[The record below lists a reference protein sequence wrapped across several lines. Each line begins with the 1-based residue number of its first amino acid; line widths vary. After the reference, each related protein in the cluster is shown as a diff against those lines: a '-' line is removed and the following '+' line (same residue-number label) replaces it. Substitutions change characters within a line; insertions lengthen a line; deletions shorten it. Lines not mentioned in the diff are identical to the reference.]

1 MLHTSIKTVL
11 HLVNWVNETS
21 GEGSI
26 WLPIIHSAFD
36 CAVSTTFR
44 KFVSFLSWCCFSK
57 TERITKL
64 RKFLP
69 HFLIVENKL
78 RSWEASRVTI
88 GEATVTVFIIYFQ
101 FFIISKYVVL
111 MFTWP
116 VSWTIGVI
124 GCTQSF
130 NEQSA
135 IGKCAKT
142 AWKNAS
148 IDEHVQQKN
157 MEICSKWELI
167 CPEWDLVTFAVTFS
181 LLGLFMHKTNHF
193 LHQVV

>member
-1 MLHTSIKTVL
+1 MAS
-11 HLVNWVNETS
+11 NYS
-21 GEGSI
+21 FSI
-26 WLPIIHSAFD
+26 WLCSRHN
-36 CAVSTTFR
+36 VSKVCF
-44 KFVSFLSWCCFSK
+44 FSFLVLFFK
-57 TERITKL
+57 NRERITKL

-78 RSWEASRVTI
+78 RFWEASRVTI

-101 FFIISKYVVL
+101 FFIIFKYVVL
-111 MFTWP
+111 MLTWP
-116 VSWTIGVI
+116 VSWTIAVI
-124 GCTQSF
+124 GCTKYF

-157 MEICSKWELI
+157 MEICSKWDLI
-167 CPEWDLVTFAVTFS
+167 CPEWDLVTFTVKFS
-181 LLGLFMHKTNHF
+181 LWGLNIHKTNHF